1 MRSFLLLFILMGTN
15 SVFAHNWD
23 HILDSIYAIQNANIP
38 KSPEI
43 FQLQFISYEKLRR
56 EAKEKLFSNIKKRD
70 TLFIIELYGGH
81 FERSYAIKWKSR
93 KSYYISYRFKHIP
106 YTKRD
111 TLIFNNN
118 REECLIPDS
127 IMYLLEKNDI
137 EAIKQNTKKKDKAV
151 RTSLSYISFTKIIF
165 IRRKYRISNFWI
177 KI

>member
-1 MRSFLLLFILMGTN
+1 MASHFI
-15 SVFAHNWD
+15 FAHNWD

-43 FQLQFISYEKLRR
+43 FQLQLISYEKLRR
-56 EAKEKLFSNIKKRD
+56 EAKGELFSNIKKRD

-93 KSYYISYRFKHIP
+93 KSDYISYRFKHIP

-111 TLIFNNN
+111 TLIFNSNK
-118 REECLIPDS
+118 EECLIPDN
-127 IMYLLEKNDI
+127 IMCLLEKNDI
-137 EAIKQNTKKKDKAV
+137 ETIKQNTKKKDKAV

-165 IRRKYRISNFWI
+165 IRRKYSISNYWI